1 MAKYKLEMYGWE
13 VEATGHSITDEQVK
27 KIQDL
32 MFSKEQYGLLV
43 EYNPVANYNHQRLYL
58 NL

>member
-1 MAKYKLEMYGWE
+1 MANYKLEMYGWE

-32 MFSKEQYGLLV
+32 MFSKGLNNV
-43 EYNPVANYNHQRLYL
+43 W
-58 NL
+58 